1 MNPLLLSAARP
12 SGWRRIGVTLAL
24 AASLSFA
31 FQPTLLMAQAT
42 EPDLPLQ
49 AKPKPKPPA
58 KKASKVMP
66 SDTVADEL
74 NRREAERVTKA
85 AQDVPPAKP
94 AEAKPSESKAEVQP
108 GIELKAVAL
117 FCLRRSDHRR
127 PALAG
132 GDHAFTRRNWN
143 AGHHLDCPLRR
154 HPALVRHRILERTH
168 RFHHHARP
176 DRGSR
181 RRGPADKDV
190 RGRVVARPANFQCF
204 HGKMSLKPLLCR
216 NFHKL
221 CYDLV

>member
-1 MNPLLLSAARP
+1 RKAGTQQLHPLSPNHPRRIAMNPLPLSATRP

-24 AASLSFA
+24 AASLGFA

-49 AKPKPKPPA
+49 AKPKPKPPV

-108 GIELKAVAL
+108 GPAAL
-117 FCLRRSDHRR
+117 PPRA
-127 PALAG
+127 P
-132 GDHAFTRRNWN
+132 
-143 AGHHLDCPLRR
+143 
-154 HPALVRHRILERTH
+154 V
-168 RFHHHARP
+168 
-176 DRGSR
+176 
-181 RRGPADKDV
+181 
-190 RGRVVARPANFQCF
+190 
-204 HGKMSLKPLLCR
+204 
-216 NFHKL
+216 
-221 CYDLV
+221 